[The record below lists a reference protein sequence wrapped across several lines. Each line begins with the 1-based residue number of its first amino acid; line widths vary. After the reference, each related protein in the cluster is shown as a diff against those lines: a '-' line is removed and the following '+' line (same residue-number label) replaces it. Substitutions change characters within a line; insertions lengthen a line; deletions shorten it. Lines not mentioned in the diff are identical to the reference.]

1 MSMSK
6 HAAHGFSLIE
16 LIVFIVVVGAGM
28 AGILSVMNT
37 VVKSSADPVV
47 RKQAIALADSTMEEV
62 MQKAYTDPDGTQG
75 NEATR
80 DTMDDV
86 DDYNGKTEAIFGLPA
101 SLAGYAITISVAA
114 DNVTLGVAAKKIL
127 VTVSRGTESVTLAS
141 YRTNN

>member
-1 MSMSK
+1 MNRR
-6 HAAHGFSLIE
+6 ALNGFTLIE
-16 LIVFIVVVGAGM
+16 LIVFIVVVGAGL

-47 RKQAIALADSTMEEV
+47 RKQVIALADSTMEEV
-62 MQKAYTDPDGTQG
+62 MQKAYSDPDGVQG
-75 NEATR
+75 NETTR

-101 SLAGYAITISVAA
+101 ALAAYSIRISVIS
-114 DNVTLGVAAKKIL
+114 DNVTLGIAAKKVS
-127 VTVSRGTESVTLAS
+127 VTVSKGAESVTVTS